1 MKVVDLGSEM
11 ATLFEQE
18 EMLAFFDVHL
28 HLPGRPG
35 VDCLGRLSKPKTNA
49 AGNSYLSLFILVD
62 TPDAELRG
70 EVEAYFKAVG
80 WSRWRDLFDGVVE
93 VVPMPPM
100 HASDQLYI
108 AAVDIVTKDDTVAGE
123 LGSRRLV
130 ATLGEVLPG
139 RVGEITSWAVDE
151 TATPQKSR
159 WELFKERLLG
169 SS

>member
-1 MKVVDLGSEM
+1 MKVVDLGSQM
-11 ATLFEQE
+11 STLFEQE

-35 VDCLGRLSKPKTNA
+35 LDCLGRLSKPKTNA
-49 AGNSYLSLFILVD
+49 AGNSYLSLFLLVD
-62 TPDAELRG
+62 TPDDDLRA
-70 EVEAYFKAVG
+70 EVEAYFKAVA
-80 WSRWRDLFDGVVE
+80 WSRWRDLFEGVVE

-108 AAVDIVTKDDTVAGE
+108 CAVDIVTKDDTVADE
-123 LGSRRLV
+123 LGGRRLV

-139 RVGEITSWAVDE
+139 EVGEITSWAIDE
-151 TATPQKSR
+151 AETPQKSR